1 MVDAVAMIAAMNLA
15 GHLASTAARVAS
27 LVVGASLPLTGC
39 YNDAHEYRHLVESNA
54 TVAGVVAYVD
64 CHSHG
69 LVIYSFVANGGEHR
83 ARAPS
88 GMIRCDS
95 ARKGDPVTVFYD
107 PAHPEVNTLLTPQQ
121 AYEQARGWYVPDL
134 VFIIGMPLFLIA
146 FSVFSHARDQ
156 RPTGAGKPQGNV
168 K

>member
-1 MVDAVAMIAAMNLA
+1 MVDAVAMIATMNPA
-15 GHLASTAARVAS
+15 GHLASTAVRVAS
-27 LVVGASLPLTGC
+27 LVVGASLLLTGC
-39 YNDAHEYRHLVESNA
+39 YNDAHEYRRLVESNA
-54 TVAGVVAYVD
+54 SIAGTVAYVD
-64 CHSHG
+64 CSSHG

-107 PAHPEVNTLLTPQQ
+107 PAHPEVNTLLAPQQ

-134 VFIIGMPLFLIA
+134 VFIVGMPLFIVA
-146 FSVFSHARDQ
+146 FSMFSHARGQ
-156 RPTGAGKPQGNV
+156 RPTRARQPQGNV